1 MLRVVRFGE
10 VGGVSEE
17 KIQSIIRD
25 FVGSFEKGD
34 VEKTL
39 SFLAEDVVWVAPE
52 GTFRGKG
59 EVRRLLAW
67 AAQAG
72 RVHHRDAGIG
82 IMVRGNRAVYEYII
96 EGSPTRGAKY
106 ETPGVCVYEFSGEKI
121 QHHRAFFDRL
131 SVASQTVAES
141 WFAKRV
147 VGSIVG
153 RYEKG
158 LR

>member
-1 MLRVVRFGE
+1 M
-10 VGGVSEE
+10 SEE
-17 KIQSIIRD
+17 KIGSIIRD
-25 FVGSFEKGD
+25 FVGAFEKRD

-39 SFLAEDVVWVAPE
+39 SFLTEDAVWVAPE
-52 GTFRGKG
+52 GTFKGKE
-59 EVRRLLAW
+59 EVKRLLAW

-82 IMVRGNRAVYEYII
+82 IVVKGNKAVYEYIL
-96 EGSPTRGAKY
+96 EGSPTRGPKY
-106 ETPGVCVYEFSGEKI
+106 ETRGICIYEFSGEKI
-121 QHHRAFFDRL
+121 QHHRALYDRL
-131 SVASQTVAES
+131 SVVDQVVAGS

-147 VGSIVG
+147 VGSIIG